1 MIQLTKYLYNSYI
14 TEMALGISDYK
25 NKLLDYSEQIIQNW
39 ILVYYCHHYNKD
51 NINCKHW
58 ESELK
63 SQFAFFYNKKIKVPN
78 RLNKIKDIFINK
90 LELNTY
96 SGVYLMVEN
105 KLRKENLTE
114 LIIHQLVLDTN
125 NNINEI
131 CELIN
136 NINKD
141 NSIDLIEN
149 I

>member
-1 MIQLTKYLYNSYI
+1 
-14 TEMALGISDYK
+14 
-25 NKLLDYSEQIIQNW
+25 
-39 ILVYYCHHYNKD
+39 
-51 NINCKHW
+51 
-58 ESELK
+58 
-63 SQFAFFYNKKIKVPN
+63 
-78 RLNKIKDIFINK
+78 
-90 LELNTY
+90 
-96 SGVYLMVEN
+96 MVEN